1 MLALK
6 RPFSPALHI
15 TLRIVFVLL
24 FLAAIV
30 LRVSLYN
37 VQTSDYTIFLSSW
50 YNFIKSNGGF
60 AAFKSNFSNY
70 NVPYLYLIALT
81 TYLPISKLVAIKT
94 VSILFD
100 AVLAIFTYLILN
112 LRYKHSYIPII
123 GVLVV
128 LFAPTIFINSAAWG
142 QADATYAA
150 FCLGSLYFLLKDRP
164 GWACTF
170 FALAIS
176 FKLQAVFFAPVL
188 FVLLV
193 RRKLP
198 LKYLILIP
206 LVFLLLLVPAFIAG
220 RSAVSLLSIYPAQVS
235 TGGVGGGAAAGGFTG
250 GRTGGFTGGTGS
262 FPGGTGGFRGGTGG
276 RTGSFPGGAT
286 GGFRGGAG
294 RTGGGGFASSSYTYN
309 APSFY
314 QWLPANAPGYWKWVG
329 IILAGLVVLAV
340 AALAWRSKQEITGA
354 ILLKI
359 ALVFALAIPFLLPEM
374 HERYFY
380 LADVLSIIYAFYFPR
395 YFFVAI
401 LVQVC
406 SLLSY
411 APYLMN
417 TQIVGLSY
425 VAFFELVTSIIVF
438 VDLVLALYPNIRKK
452 KEAVAAPIDEA
463 SPNVKNEDVS
473 WWVSQ

>member
-15 TLRIVFVLL
+15 TLRILFVLL

-37 VQTSDYTIFLSSW
+37 VQTTDYTFFLSSW
-50 YNFIKSNGGF
+50 YDFIKNNGGF

-70 NVPYLYLIALT
+70 NVPYLYLLALT

-94 VSILFD
+94 LSILFD
-100 AVLAIFTYLILN
+100 AVLALFTYLILDQH
-112 LRYKHSYIPII
+112 YKHSYIPII

-193 RRKLP
+193 KRKLP

-206 LVFLLLLVPAFIAG
+206 LIFLLLLVPAFIAG
-220 RSAVSLLSIYPAQVS
+220 RSAVSLLSIYPTQVI
-235 TGGVGGGAAAGGFTG
+235 TGGVGGGAAGGFSG

-276 RTGSFPGGAT
+276 FPGEGTGRFTGGA
-286 GGFRGGAG
+286 GGFRGG
-294 RTGGGGFASSSYTYN
+294 TGGGGFSSSSYTYN

-314 QWLPANAPGYWKWVG
+314 QWLPANAPAYWKWVG
-329 IILAGLVVLAV
+329 IILAGLLVLAV
-340 AALAWRSKQEITGA
+340 AALAWRSKQKITGA
-354 ILLKI
+354 MLIKI
-359 ALVFALAIPFLLPEM
+359 ALVFALALPFLLPEM

-411 APYLMN
+411 APYFLN

-425 VAFFELVTSIIVF
+425 VAFAELVLSIIIF
-438 VDLVLALYPNIRKK
+438 VDLVLALYPDIRKK
-452 KEAVAAPIDEA
+452 IEVVSAKVDEVP
-463 SPNVKNEDVS
+463 PNVKDEDVS
-473 WWVSQ
+473 WWAPR